1 MVSDKETNEKRLKN
15 YWYRLIGKE
24 LYVYR
29 AKDSNKHKILHSLVG
44 AYIKNEADVKID
56 GATLYSFKLIFP
68 SKTVRQYYS
77 MNQAQKDEWMMAFK
91 QAIGYT
97 NIFDYYDIK

>member
-1 MVSDKETNEKRLKN
+1 MIRMVTEKETKEKCLKA

-44 AYIKNEADVKID
+44 AVIKNA
-56 GATLYSFKLIFP
+56 S
-68 SKTVRQYYS
+68 
-77 MNQAQKDEWMMAFK
+77 DE
-91 QAIGYT
+91 
-97 NIFDYYDIK
+97 